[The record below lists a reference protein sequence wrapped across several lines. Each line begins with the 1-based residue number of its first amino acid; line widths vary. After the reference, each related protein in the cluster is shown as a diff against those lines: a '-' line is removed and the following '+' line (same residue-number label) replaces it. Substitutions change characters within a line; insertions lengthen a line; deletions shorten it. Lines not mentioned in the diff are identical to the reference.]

1 MATLNITKFDGGFSI
16 DGTRK
21 RYIFQPYYLSEEDPS
36 VNNETLTNSAA
47 FVGTDRGVVFLD
59 TTCTINN
66 TTYKGITDFLSSLY
80 GNKSTN

>member
-21 RYIFQPYYLSEEDPS
+21 RYIFQPYSISEEESS
-36 VNNETLTNSAA
+36 VNNQVLNTNSA
-47 FVGTDRGVVFLD
+47 FVGTDKGVVFLD

-66 TTYKGITDFLSSLY
+66 TSYKDITAFLNALY
-80 GNKSTN
+80 NIKTA